1 MDNLYAPITR
11 KEALKALVAKF
22 GAAETLR
29 YYIADAL
36 SDLQTMEA
44 GIADDRA
51 LYAVKSVES
60 LRQNLEAA
68 RLLLD
73 NKDNKPGIEGEVKKN
88 LLYHED

>member
-1 MDNLYAPITR
+1 MDNLYTPITK

-44 GIADDRA
+44 GLADDRVC
-51 LYAVKSVES
+51 YAVKAVES
-60 LRQNLEAA
+60 LRQNLDAA
-68 RLLLD
+68 RILLD
-73 NKDNKPGIEGEVKKN
+73 NKDNKPSIEGEVKKN
-88 LLYHED
+88 LLYPED